1 MSRGER
7 KPVEIRWRLCES
19 LECEYDPRSGL
30 IGHVFQPNL
39 STEEKDGAT
48 VESFLYENVNISDRK
63 ICRVYQQGLILDNT
77 L

>member
-30 IGHVFQPNL
+30 IGQPNFRPNL
-39 STEEKDGAT
+39 LAEEKDGVT
-48 VESFLYENVNISDRK
+48 ERF
-63 ICRVYQQGLILDNT
+63 
-77 L
+77 